1 VFNIAETQPIIT
13 IPGAHSDNIKRV
25 HYFRDNFIISGSSDK
40 TLKLW
45 DLRAPKKVVKS
56 LKVPNSVE
64 DFVFYRENRL
74 AVANGSTITLV
85 QIVPRTQEGLEEGE
99 EAELTLR
106 IIGECH
112 VFQKP
117 IMKLRYDKV
126 RDRIVAGGLD
136 NHLKFLSVE
145 DSETTTQLKIVY
157 KIKVPSEIFAV
168 DLSSDGNHFALG
180 LNDGSLIVKSKQI
193 EAEKEQDEE

>member
-1 VFNIAETQPIIT
+1 MFNIAETQPIIT
-13 IPGAHSDNIKRV
+13 VPGAHSDNIKRV

-85 QIVPRTQEGLEEGE
+85 QIVPRTQENLE
-99 EAELTLR
+99 
-106 IIGECH
+106 
-112 VFQKP
+112 
-117 IMKLRYDKV
+117 
-126 RDRIVAGGLD
+126 
-136 NHLKFLSVE
+136 
-145 DSETTTQLKIVY
+145 
-157 KIKVPSEIFAV
+157 
-168 DLSSDGNHFALG
+168 
-180 LNDGSLIVKSKQI
+180 
-193 EAEKEQDEE
+193 